1 MALPDSDLPDKDA
14 IVAALNRGAARP
26 LKPKELARELD
37 VSTSDYRDFKELLRA
52 LEDAGDIYRV
62 HGGRYAPPDVSNL
75 ITGTLRVNSSG
86 NGFVVPDGAGD
97 DVFVAAADMD
107 TALHGD
113 KVIVKVERRRRHA
126 PVGGPGRSGG
136 TEGRVT
142 KILAR
147 ARTQFVGTVTRTR
160 TTVVVTPADPRIA
173 RDVLVPLDQTL
184 DAEDRQKVVVEV
196 LSFGDYGGTP
206 RGRIIE
212 VLGNEGDPGVD
223 VLAIIRHHNLP
234 DAIPAEV
241 EAAAHALP
249 ATIPP
254 EEIARREDW
263 RGVLVVTIDP
273 VDAKDFDDALSLRR
287 LDDDRW
293 ELGVHIA
300 DVSHYV
306 KAGDTID
313 LEAYRRAT
321 SVYLVD
327 RVIPMLPERLSNDL
341 CSLKPEVDRL
351 AMSVVMTV
359 DAECRVQESRIA
371 DTVIHSRHRLTYE
384 KVQAIL
390 EGDAVLR
397 REYAGALDMV
407 EGLHRLAR
415 QLTARRSAR
424 GSLDFDLPE
433 SRVLL
438 DKEGLP
444 MDIQKTVRLESH
456 RLIEEFMVLANESVA
471 RHLRKKRIA
480 GLFRVH
486 EEPDALKIEQLVE
499 LITPLGYSLKRG
511 KDGKLKPTALQEL
524 LARAEGRPEEN
535 LINTSVL
542 RSMKRARYDERPL
555 GHYGL
560 ASADYL
566 HFTSPIR
573 RYPDLIVHR
582 ALRQAAGVDPAPLRS
597 REEWDLRLHAM
608 AVHCSEREEKASEA
622 ERDSIDLKKAEFML
636 RHVGDDFIGTI
647 TGVTGFGLFV
657 ELDAYHVEGLVHVSS
672 LGDDYY
678 IFREDLMALVG
689 ENTSRSFRLGDR
701 VNVRVAAVKKELRKI
716 DFAFLGKEGE
726 KSLDQPVVRPLH
738 PDSRARAARK
748 ARAIFEGRA
757 TAPPPR
763 RGGGPVRSGDRR
775 GKGEARP
782 EEGAGP
788 RGTATRNATK
798 GRRAKPGQR
807 PTAVSPRAGGAQS
820 TSRTPGPAAGGRRSS
835 SPGGRAGG
843 SRGSRKKR

>member
-1 MALPDSDLPDKDA
+1 VALPDSDLPDKDA
-14 IVAALNRGAARP
+14 IVAALSRGAARP

-37 VSTSDYRDFKELLRA
+37 VSTSDYRDFKDLLRA

-273 VDAKDFDDALSLRR
+273 VDARDFDDALSLRR

-511 KDGKLKPTALQEL
+511 KAGVAGPGGRAARGKPHQHQ
-524 LARAEGRPEEN
+524 RAAQHE
-535 LINTSVL
+535 
-542 RSMKRARYDERPL
+542 ARPL
-555 GHYGL
+555 
-560 ASADYL
+560 
-566 HFTSPIR
+566 R
-573 RYPDLIVHR
+573 RTAAR
-582 ALRQAAGVDPAPLRS
+582 ALRPGLGRLSALHLAHPPLPRPHRAPGAAPGRRRRSGPPAQPRGVGPAAARHGGALLRT
-597 REEWDLRLHAM
+597 RRKGLRGRARLH
-608 AVHCSEREEKASEA
+608 
-622 ERDSIDLKKAEFML
+622 
-636 RHVGDDFIGTI
+636 
-647 TGVTGFGLFV
+647 
-657 ELDAYHVEGLVHVSS
+657 
-672 LGDDYY
+672 
-678 IFREDLMALVG
+678 
-689 ENTSRSFRLGDR
+689 
-701 VNVRVAAVKKELRKI
+701 
-716 DFAFLGKEGE
+716 
-726 KSLDQPVVRPLH
+726 
-738 PDSRARAARK
+738 
-748 ARAIFEGRA
+748 
-757 TAPPPR
+757 
-763 RGGGPVRSGDRR
+763 
-775 GKGEARP
+775 RP
-782 EEGAGP
+782 EEGRVHAAP
-788 RGTATRNATK
+788 RGRRLHRHHHRRDRFRALRGA
-798 GRRAKPGQR
+798 GRL
-807 PTAVSPRAGGAQS
+807 PR
-820 TSRTPGPAAGGRRSS
+820 
-835 SPGGRAGG
+835 GRAGACQLAG
-843 SRGSRKKR
+843 